1 MKTIYFVIFSIL
13 LGQVVF
19 AEDCSDYPQKRGIN
33 VILVDGGTKI
43 LSTAIATVTSD
54 DTKSYLEAL
63 VDAELEAK
71 ASISKF
77 LEEDIS
83 KSCSSNTETITNF
96 KINGEEKSVNYEKA
110 KTQLCKLSSHTQSL
124 IRGAVEIGDC
134 YTPGKLVMVT
144 VGIKP
149 ETIVSA
155 EELSNSMDQLNSGNI
170 ETETIIES
178 DTETIIYYDTD
189 ASFTDY
195 AAVTS
200 IEKVYKKYRTEEPYQ
215 ECYIKETLQN
225 AGDGSA
231 TNEIIGAILGGA
243 IGNKIAEDSSDTGKD
258 IMTLAGIILG
268 ASMANDAEKA
278 NSTGQV
284 VVSQE
289 VCETKVKTSIEKRL
303 SHYLVHIN
311 YEGHD
316 LAFSTKKRPYDDVIK
331 VKVTVD
337 LLD

>member
-1 MKTIYFVIFSIL
+1 MKTIYFIIFSIL
-13 LGQVVF
+13 LGQAVF

-33 VILVDGGTKI
+33 IILVDGGTKI

-54 DTKSYLEAL
+54 DVESYLEAL

-71 ASISKF
+71 SSISKF
-77 LEEDIS
+77 LEDDIS

-110 KTQLCKLSSHTQSL
+110 KTQLCKLSSHSQSL
-124 IRGAVEIGDC
+124 IRGAEEIGDC

-155 EELSNSMDQLNSGNI
+155 EELSDSMDQLNSGNI

-178 DTETIIYYDTD
+178 DTD

-195 AAVTS
+195 ATVTS
-200 IEKVYKKYRTEEPYQ
+200 IEKVYKQYMTEEPYQ

-225 AGDGSA
+225 TGDGSA
-231 TNEIIGAILGGA
+231 TNEIWGAILGGA
-243 IGNKIAEDSSDTGKD
+243 IGNQFGEGEGKEV
-258 IMTLAGIILG
+258 MTLAGIVLG
-268 ASMANDAEKA
+268 ASLANDAEKA
-278 NSTGQV
+278 NSSGQV

-289 VCETKVKTSIEKRL
+289 VCETKIKTSLVKRL
-303 SHYLVHIN
+303 SHYLVQIN
-311 YEGHD
+311 YKGHD
-316 LAFSTKKRPYDDVIK
+316 LVLTSKKRPYGDVTK
-331 VKVTVD
+331 VKVTIVG
-337 LLD
+337 LDD